1 MQDTILRGTFFQ
13 PGFDGVPDSLRFLL
27 IVACLGG
34 AGYGAVWALANNPP
48 EKTEIVKP
56 LSNVTFDQ

>member
-1 MQDTILRGTFFQ
+1 MHCEQTIAFIRIC
-13 PGFDGVPDSLRFLL
+13 GVPDSLRFVL

-34 AGYGAVWALANNPP
+34 VGYGEIWALANYPP

-56 LSNVTFDQ
+56 VPNVKFDN

>member
-1 MQDTILRGTFFQ
+1 MQIGRSITNWFELRFYN
-13 PGFDGVPDSLRFLL
+13 VPDSLRFLL

-34 AGYGAVWALANNPP
+34 AGYGAVWWLANTPP

-56 LSNVTFDQ
+56 VSHVNFDQ